1 MTSRSDNGRRSVIA
15 SSVAIGLLPL
25 LGGCGGQH
33 PRQPAPSQSPGATSA
48 STTPTAGQAQT
59 KTSSA
64 ARRAPTGRLL
74 VYFKRTIGFDPMAS
88 QLKIYANG
96 SAVTVTTLGGRNGA
110 KVNTFE
116 MPATRLRRLR
126 SLIAHTPL
134 RTTRC
139 CDTGL
144 YVYWVIAGQRSSRLQ
159 QGTIPRASR
168 PLIAQL
174 NALTD
179 KHTNY

>member
-1 MTSRSDNGRRSVIA
+1 VIA
-15 SSVAIGLLPL
+15 ATAAVGLLSL
-25 LGGCGGQH
+25 LGGCGGEH
-33 PRQPAPSQSPGATSA
+33 HRQPAPAQSPSATSA
-48 STTPTAGQAQT
+48 SSPRTAGQTTA
-59 KTSSA
+59 KTSTA
-64 ARRAPTGRLL
+64 ARPAPAGRLL

-116 MPATRLRRLR
+116 MPASRLRRLR

-134 RTTRC
+134 ATTSC
-139 CDTGL
+139 CDTRL
-144 YVYWVIAGQRSSRLQ
+144 YVYWVIAGPHSSRLQ
-159 QGTIPRASR
+159 QGAIPRASR

-179 KHTNY
+179 AHTDY